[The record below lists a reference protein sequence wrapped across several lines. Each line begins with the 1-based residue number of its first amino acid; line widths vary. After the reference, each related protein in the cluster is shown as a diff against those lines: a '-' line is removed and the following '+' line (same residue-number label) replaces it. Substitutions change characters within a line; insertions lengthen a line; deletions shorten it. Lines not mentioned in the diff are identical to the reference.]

1 MTFDDTTNETL
12 RHYQALINAHKK
24 EFGLR
29 PLTKAQVIAEMCSYL
44 RHQKTLY
51 LGSTFIR
58 Q

>member
-1 MTFDDTTNETL
+1 MTFDERTNETI
-12 RHYQALINAHKK
+12 RHYQELINANKK

-44 RHQKTLY
+44 RHQKNVY